1 MWDDERMSSTRGN
14 SIFRCRMHLQFL
26 LLSFIFDTPWQIWN
40 YCWFKSVFGWGILKF
55 FVKKLK
61 VKSRAWISNQLS
73 FCYKNLRL
81 MLIIVQHK
89 TWLRSSCQ
97 TPEWGVSEWR
107 REVRGDIWRH
117 VPSIEDH
124 WPGSGLPLTHWA
136 RGPAG
141 HIQRGHKICF

>member
-14 SIFRCRMHLQFL
+14 SIFRCRMHLQSL

-97 TPEWGVSEWR
+97 MSEESSVRVTEGGARWYLKACAIHWGSLARLQAPTDPQSPGASWTHSE
-107 REVRGDIWRH
+107 G
-117 VPSIEDH
+117 
-124 WPGSGLPLTHWA
+124 T
-136 RGPAG
+136 
-141 HIQRGHKICF
+141 